1 MCENLTL
8 TVLEKRALD
17 KGLATQRVRLKAGR
31 IVWDEI
37 TKDLSPLTG
46 DEMVDADKLLA
57 FKKEVARRPYYH
69 EQALKEWLN
78 AQIESGYAD
87 VLESDVAQGKQIDD
101 YKRYLEAISG

>member
-1 MCENLTL
+1 MCEELKL
-8 TVLEKRALD
+8 TVLEKNALD

-31 IVWDEI
+31 IIWDEI
-37 TKDLSPLTG
+37 TKDFPPLTG
-46 DEMVDADKLLA
+46 NEAVDADKLLA
-57 FKKEVARRPYYH
+57 FKEAVAKRPYYH

-78 AQIESGYAD
+78 AQIENGYAD